1 MLVHLWL
8 EYSKAFLWS
17 KGAEALP
24 YAAPELPLGGC
35 GMLTAL
41 CLQMWGGDG
50 TLLKTCSEEMWA
62 ARFLNWRGTNL
73 KTGKYFTMIAQE
85 KQDYQEWD

>member
-8 EYSKAFLWS
+8 EYSKDFLWS

-50 TLLKTCSEEMWA
+50 HC
-62 ARFLNWRGTNL
+62 
-73 KTGKYFTMIAQE
+73 
-85 KQDYQEWD
+85 